1 MIIEHLHSTHVR
13 NTETV
18 FMYLDDI
25 SPFTEKPS
33 CNDRG
38 EEEAGHVPR
47 RIHPDDLFSMF
58 TANVIKEKVIFTR

>member
-1 MIIEHLHSTHVR
+1 MIIERLHRTHVK

-33 CNDRG
+33 CNDG
-38 EEEAGHVPR
+38 NKEETSHIPK
-47 RIHPDDLFSMF
+47 RITANDLFSLF